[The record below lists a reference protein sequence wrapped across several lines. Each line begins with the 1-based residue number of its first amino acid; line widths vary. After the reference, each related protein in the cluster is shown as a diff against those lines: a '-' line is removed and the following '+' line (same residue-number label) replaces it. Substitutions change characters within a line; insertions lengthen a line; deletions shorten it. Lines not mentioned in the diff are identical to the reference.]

1 MNFIKIAI
9 EKNNKK
15 NNETKMR
22 NYEENICHEIHTVD
36 LLINNLKVCNKIFL
50 DNKKNH
56 IANQPDGFIWHLNML
71 SKSYNNFLLSLRDY
85 QYKYEHANSEDKKA
99 SLKQKVD
106 YMLQKKIEYRLAFE
120 SIYHNFKRVT
130 KGIDFPRRNEILGIM
145 RKAFD
150 FDSSKYYGKNI
161 VHDIQ

>member
-1 MNFIKIAI
+1 MRLFKKSIKKNKMEQNNDY
-9 EKNNKK
+9 EKNL
-15 NNETKMR
+15 
-22 NYEENICHEIHTVD
+22 CLEISTVE
-36 LLINNLKVCNKIFL
+36 LLINNLHTCNKMFL

-56 IANQPDGFIWHLNML
+56 IANQPNGFIWHLNML
-71 SKSYNNFLLSLRDY
+71 SKSYNDFLLSLRDY

-106 YMLQKKIEYRLAFE
+106 YMLEKKKQYRKEFE
-120 SIYHNFKRVT
+120 SVYHNFQRIT
-130 KGIDFPRRNEILGIM
+130 KGIDFPRRNELLGLM

-161 VHDIQ
+161 VHEIQ